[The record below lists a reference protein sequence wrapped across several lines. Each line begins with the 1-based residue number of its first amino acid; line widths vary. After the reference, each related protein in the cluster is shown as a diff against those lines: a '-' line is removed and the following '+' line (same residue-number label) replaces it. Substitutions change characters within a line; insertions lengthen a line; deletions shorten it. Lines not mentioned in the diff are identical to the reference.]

1 MIRDMTIGQYFD
13 AESVIHGLDPRVKI
27 TGTFIYLISL
37 FVFKSIVGYLFVTLF
52 LSLCIALSKIP
63 LKYIMRGM
71 KSIIF
76 ILVMTVFF
84 QVFLTKGETIIFKWK
99 FITVSLEGIKSG
111 IFFGMRLIYLILG
124 TSLMTFTTTPNQ
136 LTDGLE
142 ALLHPLIKLHVPVH
156 EIALT
161 MSIALRF
168 IPILIEELDKIMDA
182 QKARGADFES
192 GGLIRR
198 TRALIPVLIPLFVSA
213 FRRADELALAMEAR
227 CYTGGEGRTKMKPLK
242 YRAGD
247 IFAYF
252 IAAAY
257 LAGLIV
263 VGRLLEGSWFGGS

>member
-13 AESVIHGLDPRVKI
+13 TKSVIHGLDPRVKI
-27 TGTFIYLISL
+27 TGTFIYVISL
-37 FVFKSIVGYLFVTLF
+37 FVFKSITGYFFVTLF
-52 LSLCIALSKIP
+52 LFLCISLSKIP

-76 ILVMTVFF
+76 ILFFTVFF
-84 QVFLTKGETIIFKWK
+84 QVFLTSGETILFKWK
-99 FITVSLEGIKSG
+99 FITISLEGIKSG

-124 TSLMTFTTTPNQ
+124 TSLMTFTTTANQ

-142 ALLHPLIKLHVPVH
+142 ALLHPLIKLRVPVH
-156 EIALT
+156 EIAMT

-168 IPILIEELDKIMDA
+168 IPILIEELDIIMDA

-192 GGLIRR
+192 GGLVRR
-198 TRALIPVLIPLFVSA
+198 TKALIPVLIPLFVSA

-252 IAAAY
+252 VAVVY
-257 LAGLIV
+257 FAGLV
-263 VGRLLEGSWFGGS
+263 FVGRWLGGV